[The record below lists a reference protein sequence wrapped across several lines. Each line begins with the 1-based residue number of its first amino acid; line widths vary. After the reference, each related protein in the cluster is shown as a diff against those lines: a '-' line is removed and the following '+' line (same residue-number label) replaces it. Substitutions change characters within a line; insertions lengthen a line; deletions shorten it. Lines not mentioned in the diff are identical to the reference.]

1 MKPGG
6 RYIFTAL
13 LALLVAG
20 FRLQADEWVTECDV
34 ENPSGDCSIIGVFR
48 GSSKEGTRGSFSLA
62 IDLRSGLVAVTGTS
76 HPVKA
81 SIRVDKHPPIR
92 CGGLRYCL
100 MSSADSERAINE
112 LKTGTVILMDVFTGK
127 ETFLLSMTT
136 RGYRA
141 GLSKVRAHRDL
152 IR

>member
-1 MKPGG
+1 M
-6 RYIFTAL
+6 FMAL

-48 GSSKEGTRGSFSLA
+48 GSSREGTKGSFSLA
-62 IDLRSGLVAVTGTS
+62 IDLRSGLVAVVGTS
-76 HPVKA
+76 HPIKA

-92 CGGLRYCL
+92 CSGSHYCL
-100 MSSADSERAINE
+100 MSSADSERAVNE
-112 LKTGTVILMDVFTGK
+112 LDTGTIILMDVFTEK
-127 ETFLLSMTT
+127 ENFLLSMTT

-141 GLSKVRAHRDL
+141 GLSKIRAHRDL